1 MRTLT
6 LGLGIT
12 LAATSLTACTASQGD
27 DRASE
32 VPAGVASMY
41 ATVEDEIDEAGGETE
56 SGDWRIGYVVEAA
69 EPWFEHPGGHPGGH
83 QEYREPAAGE
93 THHIENIPIE
103 KSPGRIMP
111 TVPIH
116 VEVLD
121 GEGDVVDEKDL
132 NFYYA
137 EFFHYANNFSVPEPG
152 TYSIRATLGAPE
164 FFRHGDEAE
173 GPALPEGAK
182 VTFEG
187 VELEAE

>member
-1 MRTLT
+1 M
-6 LGLGIT
+6 
-12 LAATSLTACTASQGD
+12 
-27 DRASE
+27 
-32 VPAGVASMY
+32 
-41 ATVEDEIDEAGGETE
+41 EDAE
-56 SGDWRIGYVVEAA
+56 S
-69 EPWFEHPGGHPGGH
+69 WFEQHDGH
-83 QEYREPAAGE
+83 EMFREPRSGE
-93 THHIENIPIE
+93 THHIEIVPFE
-103 KSPGRIMP
+103 KTTGRIVP

-116 VEVLD
+116 VEVLAED
-121 GEGDVVDEKDL
+121 GSVVDEKDL